1 MFHHIVSVHEN
12 SESNDGTETFKRE
25 YDRIQF
31 QSSSE
36 YTDNSNRENTFTP
49 IAPNPERDDCFE
61 QGKRRMDLKR
71 KHESVSSV
79 ASVES
84 MSEGSQNE
92 IETEKPQATKRKCRG
107 KSCCKSYKTIKKC
120 RYEKFK
126 SYFQELKNMLP
137 SKHSKSTQKT
147 ILLDTVAY
155 IKALE
160 IELGL
165 INEQTFSWEEHYK
178 ALWDVMIQN
187 EAGDDGVINEEEDET

>member
-1 MFHHIVSVHEN
+1 
-12 SESNDGTETFKRE
+12 
-25 YDRIQF
+25 
-31 QSSSE
+31 
-36 YTDNSNRENTFTP
+36 
-49 IAPNPERDDCFE
+49 
-61 QGKRRMDLKR
+61 MDLKR

-187 EAGDDGVINEEEDET
+187 EAEDDVINEEENET